1 MKQLIDFILHIDEHL
16 LNLAN
21 AYWNQLYLILFAII
35 FIETGLV
42 IMPFLP
48 WDSLLF
54 AAWALAG
61 MWKLN
66 LIILLLIA
74 FIAAVLGDTT
84 NYFIWKYF
92 SKYFLKLKIFWKN
105 LVKQEDL
112 NKTHQFFEKHGPKT
126 IIIARFV
133 PIVRTLAPFVAW
145 TWNMNY
151 SKFLTYNIVWGFIWT
166 FGLILLG
173 YFFWN
178 LEPVKKN
185 FEIVIFAIIG
195 ISILPMIY
203 EYFQHKKFKGHIND
217 QNLQRDLSPDWE
229 KMIIE
234 KK

>member
-21 AYWNQLYLILFAII
+21 TYWNQMYLILFAII

-54 AAWALAG
+54 AAGAIAA

-66 LIILLLIA
+66 LIVLLLTA
-74 FIAAVLGDTT
+74 FLAAVLWDTT

-92 SKYFLKLKIFWKN
+92 SKYFLKLKILGKN
-105 LVKQEDL
+105 LVKQEDI
-112 NKTHQFFEKHGPKT
+112 NKTHEFFEKHGPKT

-133 PIVRTLAPFVAW
+133 PIVRTLAPFVAG
-145 TWNMNY
+145 TGSMNY
-151 SKFLTYNIVWGFIWT
+151 TKFLTYNIIWGFLWT
-166 FGLILLG
+166 FGLILLW

-178 LEPVKKN
+178 LEPVKKH
-185 FEIVIFAIIG
+185 FELVIFAIIG
-195 ISILPMIY
+195 ISLLPMVY
-203 EYFQHKKFKGHIND
+203 EFFQHKKSRVTKT
-217 QNLQRDLSPDWE
+217 NLE
-229 KMIIE
+229 IE
-234 KK
+234 RK